1 MIIKNVKIFIYL
13 IIFHLLITTTSNALV
28 VFPVT
33 FLGYKL
39 TWAAFV
45 FPLVVVATDLTV
57 RLLGKKIAQKTIT
70 YTYPLAIILSILVVF
85 IEKDSLNI
93 AFRVGFA
100 SATSYA
106 LGIIIDIFAFQQI
119 RNNYKAWWIAPSLS
133 TLISNFIDITPEKI
147 NHYIPG
153 KNIKILKY
161 NKNIL
166 KKYDF
171 AFLGAWNFKNEIFNK
186 EIKFLKRGG
195 KFIIHVPYPKIIK

>member
-1 MIIKNVKIFIYL
+1 MIIKNTKIFIYL

-70 YTYPLAIILSILVVF
+70 YTYPLAIIFSILVVF

-119 RNNYKAWWIAPSLS
+119 RNNYKALVGLHPVYLLLFQTLLIHTHFSL
-133 TLISNFIDITPEKI
+133 LLFIIQKI
-147 NHYIPG
+147 NLCL
-153 KNIKILKY
+153 KI
-161 NKNIL
+161 
-166 KKYDF
+166 
-171 AFLGAWNFKNEIFNK
+171 G
-186 EIKFLKRGG
+186 
-195 KFIIHVPYPKIIK
+195 PK

>member
-1 MIIKNVKIFIYL
+1 M
-13 IIFHLLITTTSNALV
+13 IFHLLITTTSNALV

-70 YTYPLAIILSILVVF
+70 YTYPLAIIFSILVVF

-93 AFRVGFA
+93 AIRVGFA

-106 LGIIIDIFAFQQI
+106 LGIVIDIFAFQQI

-133 TLISNFIDITPEKI
+133 TVISNFIDTYTFFFTAFYNSKDMFMSENWTEIAFNQTI
-147 NHYIPG
+147 
-153 KNIKILKY
+153 IKIFIGILFFLPVYGFLLKIILKFY
-161 NKNIL
+161 NKN
-166 KKYDF
+166 
-171 AFLGAWNFKNEIFNK
+171 
-186 EIKFLKRGG
+186 
-195 KFIIHVPYPKIIK
+195 

>member
-1 MIIKNVKIFIYL
+1 MIIKNTKIFIYL
-13 IIFHLLITTTSNALV
+13 IILHLLITTTSNALV
-28 VFPVT
+28 VFPIT
-33 FLGYKL
+33 FWGYKL

-70 YTYPLAIILSILVVF
+70 YTYPLAIIFSILVVF

-133 TLISNFIDITPEKI
+133 TVISNFIDTYTFFFTAFYNSKDKFMSENWTEIAFNQTI
-147 NHYIPG
+147 
-153 KNIKILKY
+153 IKIFIGILFFLPVYGFLLKIILKFY
-161 NKNIL
+161 NKN
-166 KKYDF
+166 
-171 AFLGAWNFKNEIFNK
+171 
-186 EIKFLKRGG
+186 
-195 KFIIHVPYPKIIK
+195 